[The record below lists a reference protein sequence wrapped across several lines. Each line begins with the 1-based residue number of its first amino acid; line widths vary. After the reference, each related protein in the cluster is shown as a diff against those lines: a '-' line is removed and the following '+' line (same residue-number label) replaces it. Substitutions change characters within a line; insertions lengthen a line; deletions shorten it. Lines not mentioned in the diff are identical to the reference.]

1 MIQFQL
7 KQLKKSYSVK
17 DVLKDITF
25 KVKTG
30 DRIGLIGQNGSGKST
45 IFRIIMGEKYDSGH
59 LILRKNLQ
67 VVCLDQ
73 IPEYPNDYTTI
84 DVLNTAF
91 QELNTIKKQMSGIED
106 LLSGNQADSAE
117 KTLIQYGKLQEEFEK
132 LGGYEIDTKRE
143 KICTGLKI
151 NTDIQTRLFS
161 ALSGG
166 EKTRV
171 VLGMILLK
179 ENGVMLL
186 DEPTNH
192 LDMDSLEWLEGF
204 LQDYRGSALII
215 SHDRYFLD
223 RSVNKILELDFGE
236 IDVYRGN
243 YSEYLEEKDKRLF
256 LQFEQ
261 FKNQQKK
268 IKKMQEAIKR
278 FRDWGNQSGN
288 PKMFKKAANMEK
300 RIERI
305 EKVDRPQLD
314 RKKMKLDFQGARSGK
329 DVLVVDNLHKSFEH
343 TKILKGLDC
352 HISLG
357 DQVAVVGNNGS
368 GKSTLFKLITGE
380 YIPDKGDIKLGSQ
393 VKYGVLE
400 QEILFEK
407 PEESILEYITNKLD
421 LEEGKARAILAKFL
435 FFRDD
440 VFKKIGVLS
449 GGEKVRLK
457 FCELM
462 HQDLNFLLLDEPTNH
477 LDIDAKEVME
487 ESLLDFKGTILFI
500 SHDRYFINKM
510 ADRILFLG
518 NGHTINY
525 NGNFEYFK
533 QKRSELESNESD
545 AVVPRTKTESK
556 KKNRDSNKLKTH
568 QKTLERKIE
577 ACELKISDLNNRIE
591 ENPTDYQKVSDLFKN
606 KDVMEKKLEFLMDE
620 WMEIDG

>member
-17 DVLKDITF
+17 EVLKDINF

-59 LILRKNLQ
+59 LILKKNLQ
-67 VVCLDQ
+67 VACLDQ
-73 IPEYPNDYTTI
+73 IPEYPNNYTTI

-91 QELNTIKKQMSGIED
+91 QDLNTIKKQMSGLED
-106 LLSGNQADSAE
+106 LLSGNQSDSTE
-117 KTLIQYGKLQEEFEK
+117 QTLIQYGKLQEEFEK
-132 LGGYEIDTKRE
+132 LGGYETDTKRE

-151 NTDIQTRLFS
+151 NTNIQTRLFS

-204 LQDYRGSALII
+204 LQDYGGSALII

-223 RSVNKILELDFGE
+223 RSVTKILELDFGE
-236 IDVYRGN
+236 IDVYLGN
-243 YSEYLEEKDKRLF
+243 YSDYLEEKDKRLF

-314 RKKMKLDFQGARSGK
+314 REKMKLGFQGARSGK
-329 DVLVVDNLHKSFEH
+329 DVLVVDNLHKSFDH
-343 TKILKGLDC
+343 TEILKGLGC
-352 HISLG
+352 HISIG
-357 DQVAVVGNNGS
+357 DKVAVVGNNGS

-380 YIPDKGDIKLGSQ
+380 YMPDEGDIKLGSQ
-393 VKYGVLE
+393 IKYGILE
-400 QEILFEK
+400 QDILFEK
-407 PEESILEYITNKLD
+407 PEETILKYITYKLD

-462 HQDLNFLLLDEPTNH
+462 HQELNFLLLDEPTNH

-487 ESLLDFKGTILFI
+487 EALLDFKGTLLFI

-510 ADRILFLG
+510 ADRILFLE
-518 NGHTINY
+518 NGRTINY
-525 NGNFEYFK
+525 NGDFEYFK
-533 QKRSELESNESD
+533 QKRGELECNES
-545 AVVPRTKTESK
+545 AIVFPRTKTEAN

-568 QKTLERKIE
+568 KKTLERKIE
-577 ACELKISDLNNRIE
+577 ECELKISELNNKIE
-591 ENPTDYQKVSDLFKN
+591 DNPTDFQKVSDLFNN
-606 KDVMEKKLEFLMDE
+606 KDVVEKELEFLMDE